1 MFVSHLRQDQ
11 SWVTGELLPTLEGR
25 PPMGRGLHFCLL
37 QWDFEPGKDVDDKVA
52 DGMAGSWVTLCVLSR
67 QALHTPRCCLDLCLA
82 AFLLLAAPHP
92 QGCCWSSW
100 SWSPATSS
108 LVALGCP
115 GCSAEKTTACG
126 PRKMKER
133 TSSGLGWGAG
143 WGSLGWARVGA
154 CVLEVGGEEKQA
166 SPAGRE
172 WVRVGV

>member
-92 QGCCWSSW
+92 PGLLLVFLELVSRHQLPCC
-100 SWSPATSS
+100 
-108 LVALGCP
+108 
-115 GCSAEKTTACG
+115 
-126 PRKMKER
+126 
-133 TSSGLGWGAG
+133 SGLSWLLCREDYCMWPKEDERKDKFWA
-143 WGSLGWARVGA
+143 WLGSRLGQPG
-154 CVLEVGGEEKQA
+154 LG
-166 SPAGRE
+166 
-172 WVRVGV
+172 